1 MRALILRSLRY
12 PGWSSLRRG
21 QTLLYNSLCSP
32 SRHLPAVSPLVS
44 RRFLQVRAPLRTGQT
59 TAARTTPAPEQTQ
72 WTLTV
77 EELVERVRNAIW
89 EGKSGSMWAFFPF
102 FPLCVSRRDA
112 FAFLKK
118 LANLASRQSLDRRAR
133 NEEQQEAKRRKLEQG
148 EQPFTPIYATN
159 FSPEEIASE
168 QRRPKKKVAV
178 LMGYSGTGYHG
189 MQLCVCPAS

>member
-1 MRALILRSLRY
+1 MRTSAGSIRARPMRSSVTRHARRRAKRRTPTTFFSAAAARKLPMRALILRSLRY

-102 FPLCVSRRDA
+102 FPLLR
-112 FAFLKK
+112 
-118 LANLASRQSLDRRAR
+118 
-133 NEEQQEAKRRKLEQG
+133 
-148 EQPFTPIYATN
+148 
-159 FSPEEIASE
+159 FSPRRLCFLEEI
-168 QRRPKKKVAV
+168 
-178 LMGYSGTGYHG
+178 G
-189 MQLCVCPAS
+189 